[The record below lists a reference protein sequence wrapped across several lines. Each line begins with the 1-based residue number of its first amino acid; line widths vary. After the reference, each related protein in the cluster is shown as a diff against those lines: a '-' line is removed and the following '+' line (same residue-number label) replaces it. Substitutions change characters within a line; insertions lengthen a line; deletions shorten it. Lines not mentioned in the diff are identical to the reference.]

1 MAGKKISELT
11 EVLSVDVENDYV
23 VIARSG
29 DNKKLKVANMMG
41 STNVGEDFVDL
52 LGEDGREFRLII
64 DQHGKA
70 QVFPKDCV
78 VGHTY
83 APGDNFKVPL
93 RSERIVVGAMGLKSG
108 AGEKN
113 TNVVDVHGIIINQA
127 YGGGEAIATDMAQ
140 GASCSHSFVELYNCS
155 NDIIK
160 LCWLFNKSELLLV
173 R

>member
-41 STNVGEDFVDL
+41 STNVGEDYVDL
-52 LGEDGREFRLII
+52 LGEDGKEYRLLVS
-64 DQHGKA
+64 QNGKT

-83 APGDNFKVPL
+83 APGDHFKAPL

-108 AGEKN
+108 VGEKN
-113 TNVVDVHGIIINQA
+113 TNAQA
-127 YGGGEAIATDMAQ
+127 FYKKMGFSTFIEKPWG
-140 GASCSHSFVELYNCS
+140 
-155 NDIIK
+155 
-160 LCWLFNKSELLLV
+160 LV
-173 R
+173 LVKNF